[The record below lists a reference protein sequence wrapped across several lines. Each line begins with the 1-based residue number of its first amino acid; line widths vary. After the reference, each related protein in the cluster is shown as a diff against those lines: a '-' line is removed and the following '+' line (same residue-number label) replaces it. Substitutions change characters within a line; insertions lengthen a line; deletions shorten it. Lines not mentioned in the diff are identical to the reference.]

1 MKIKLSD
8 IKPSPLAIRK
18 TWLEEG
24 LEELAQS
31 IKEHGLIVPIKVRHS
46 NGKYEIIYGHRRIKA
61 MRRAGIVETEA
72 IVEDIDD
79 TEILIQ
85 SLIENVQR
93 EDMPPI
99 DIAKALFAIQEET
112 GWSQKEMARRGIMG
126 ESSIQH
132 YMALLAESPQIQ
144 RMIVKAKDQASSPEG
159 TVTEHLVRLV
169 RHSGLPQ
176 SEREAVIK
184 KAAEEKLTAEQTR
197 RVADTVKAAKSE
209 ERKKYLLETPYS
221 PFQHEPELEKERP
234 AQPARGNRSSV
245 IDWHKY
251 PDAGRILEKLGKW
264 EREDIPNM
272 RASEELNKL
281 APEVGSII
289 TRRIKRVENVLTAWR
304 WELEDRYGSG

>member
-1 MKIKLSD
+1 MKIQLND

-24 LEELAQS
+24 LEELAKS

-46 NGKYEIIYGHRRIKA
+46 NGKYEIIYGHRRVKA
-61 MRRAGIVETEA
+61 MRRAGIEETEA
-72 IVEDIDD
+72 IVEDAND

-93 EDMPPI
+93 EEMPPI

-112 GWSQKEMARRGIMG
+112 GWSQKEMGRRGIMG

-132 YMALLAESPQIQ
+132 YMALLAESTDIQ
-144 RMIVKAKDQASSPEG
+144 KMIVKAKDQASTPKG

-169 RHSGLPQ
+169 RQSGLPQ

-197 RVADTVKAAKSE
+197 RVADTLKEAKSE
-209 ERKKYLLETPYS
+209 ERRKYLLETPYS
-221 PFQHEPELEKERP
+221 PFQHEPRLEKERP
-234 AQPARGNRSSV
+234 TQPTGRDRSSD
-245 IDWHKY
+245 IEWRSY
-251 PDAGRILEKLGKW
+251 PNAGRILEKLSQW
-264 EREDIPNM
+264 EKDDIPNM
-272 RASEELNKL
+272 RASDELNKL
-281 APEVGSII
+281 APEVGHII
-289 TRRIKRVENVLTAWR
+289 ARRIKRVENALTAWR
-304 WELEDRYGSG
+304 WELEDKYGIR

>member
-46 NGKYEIIYGHRRIKA
+46 NGKYEIIYGHRRVKA
-61 MRRAGIVETEA
+61 MRRAGITETEA
-72 IVEDIDD
+72 IVDEVDD
-79 TEILIQ
+79 TQVLIQ

-93 EDMPPI
+93 EEMPPI

-112 GWSQKEMARRGIMG
+112 GWSQKEMGRRGIMG

-132 YMALLAESPQIQ
+132 YMALLAESPEIQ
-144 RMIVKAKDQASSPEG
+144 KMIVKAKDQGSTPEG

-184 KAAEEKLTAEQTR
+184 KAAEERLTAEQTR

-221 PFQHEPELEKERP
+221 PLKFEPELEKELP
-234 AQPARGNRSSV
+234 AKHLEADRSSE
-245 IDWHKY
+245 IDWNLQ
-251 PDAGRILEKLGKW
+251 PDAGRILEKLSMW
-264 EREDIPNM
+264 EKEDIPNM
-272 RASEELNKL
+272 RASKELDKL
-281 APEVGSII
+281 APEVGQFIA
-289 TRRIKRVENVLTAWR
+289 RRIKRVESALTSWR
-304 WELEDRYGSG
+304 WELEDRYGGR

>member
-24 LEELAQS
+24 LEDLAQS

-46 NGKYEIIYGHRRIKA
+46 NGKYEIIYGHRRVKA
-61 MRRAGIVETEA
+61 MRRAGITETEA
-72 IVEDIDD
+72 IVEDVDD
-79 TEILIQ
+79 TKILIQ

-93 EDMPPI
+93 EEMPPI

-112 GWSQKEMARRGIMG
+112 GWSQKEMGRRGIMG

-132 YMALLAESPQIQ
+132 YMALLAESPEIQ
-144 RMIVKAKDQASSPEG
+144 KMIVKAKDQGSTPTG

-169 RHSGLPQ
+169 RHSGLPP

-209 ERKKYLLETPYS
+209 ERKKYLLETPFS

-234 AQPARGNRSSV
+234 AKPAGRDRASE
-245 IDWHKY
+245 IDWNLQ
-251 PDAGRILEKLGKW
+251 PDAGRILEKLSKW
-264 EREDIPNM
+264 EKEDIPNM
-272 RASEELNKL
+272 RSADELNKL
-281 APEVGSII
+281 NPEVGRFIA
-289 TRRIKRVENVLTAWR
+289 RRIKRVENALTAWR
-304 WELEDRYGSG
+304 WELEDRYGTR